1 MKTLILQNKF
11 FINEFRKH
19 NIEYNFLETQNEIF
33 KYRLFIGFLFSDLC
47 GCLNFYFKAETK
59 YEQKFAIRNLI
70 VVINEGFK
78 KIFNFEK
85 TNDKGDIIKKYR
97 NNSFWIKEI
106 KPLLFLE
113 LEIYLSEYLRISEKL
128 EKFLEFDFDKIKEER
143 DLSIHYDKNPMLIYN
158 MIIDLDFEEKVPI
171 LLSFMDILDE
181 MYYFTEK
188 LGNHFKPKIE
198 NSHEIYLQKLY
209 EE

>member
-1 MKTLILQNKF
+1 MTNLDNLKESTNKKFVEAVNDITQMKTLILQNKF
-11 FINEFRKH
+11 FISEFKKRQ
-19 NIEYNFLETQNEIF
+19 IEYQFLETQNEIF

-47 GCLNFYFKAETK
+47 SCLNFYLKAETK

-85 TNDKGDIIKKYR
+85 TNDKGDIIRKYR

-106 KPLLFLE
+106 KPLLIGE
-113 LEIYLSEYLRISEKL
+113 LEIYLNEFERISEKL
-128 EKFLEFDFDKIKEER
+128 EKFLEFDFD
-143 DLSIHYDKNPMLIYN
+143 
-158 MIIDLDFEEKVPI
+158 EKVPI

-181 MYYFTEK
+181 MYFYTEQ
-188 LGNHFKPKIE
+188 LGNHFRKNLE
-198 NSHEIYLQKLY
+198 NSHKLFI
-209 EE
+209 EQLTKNNK